1 MLASLFLLVACGG
14 ETLDTATG
22 DADGATLYA
31 DNCAACHGADGEGAS
46 APAMTLIVPD
56 MMDEAIVDAVAN
68 GTDGGMPA
76 FTFDDAEM
84 SALVTYLRDSFGG

>member
-14 ETLDTATG
+14 ASTDTAASG
-22 DADGATLYA
+22 ADGATLYA
-31 DNCAACHGADGEGAS
+31 SNCASCHGDDGEGVS

-56 MMDEAIVDAVAN
+56 MMDEAIADAIAN

-76 FTFDDAEM
+76 FTFDDAET
-84 SALVTYLRDSFGG
+84 SALVTYLRDTFGG

>member
-1 MLASLFLLVACGG
+1 MLAALLLLVACGG
-14 ETLDTATG
+14 ETTDTSAGGT
-22 DADGATLYA
+22 DGAALYA

-56 MMDEAIVDAVAN
+56 MMDEAIADAIAN

-76 FTFDDAEM
+76 FTFDDAET
-84 SALVTYLRDSFGG
+84 SALITYLRDSFGG